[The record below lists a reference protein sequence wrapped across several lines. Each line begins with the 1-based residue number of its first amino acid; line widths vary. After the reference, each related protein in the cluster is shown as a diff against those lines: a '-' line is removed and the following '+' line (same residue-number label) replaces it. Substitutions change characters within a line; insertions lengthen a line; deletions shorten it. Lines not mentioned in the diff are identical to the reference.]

1 MRNVARRAGLLTAGV
16 GSVLALAGCGARQ
29 SIFDPKGDSA
39 DKINRLQIPVF
50 LVAGLVGV
58 IVFAAIGYALW
69 KFRDQPGRVL
79 PPQSHGN
86 RTVEIALT
94 VASAVILLPIAVLTV
109 GTLFSLAKT
118 PSDALVVRVTG
129 QQWWWEYTYPS
140 ITGPSGRPLVTSGEM
155 PIPVGRNVLLEL
167 TSRDVIHSFWIPALN
182 GKKDAVPGRVHQ
194 LRIEADQPGYYF
206 GQCTEFCGLSHANM
220 RQRVVALSQADFDK
234 WVENETKPANKPTD
248 ATSPEGLGYASLGA
262 RCVSCHQVDG
272 YTDDKGV
279 QIDSKADE
287 VLVSGAAPNLTH
299 LMTRASFAGANY
311 SLRTKEC
318 EDRLLKATPE
328 EFGAEYLKG
337 TSVEC
342 LNRTELEAWLRDP
355 SALKAMAPNPNAE
368 GKGRGM
374 PTLGLTEPQI
384 DELIAYLSTLS

>member
-1 MRNVARRAGLLTAGV
+1 MHSGVRRASRAVVVV
-16 GSVLALAGCGARQ
+16 GAVLALAGCGARQ
-29 SIFDPKGDSA
+29 SIFDPKGDA
-39 DKINRLQIPVF
+39 AGKINRLQIPVF
-50 LVAGLVGV
+50 LIAGLVGV
-58 IVFAAIGYALW
+58 IVFGAIGYALW
-69 KFRDQPGRVL
+69 RFRDRPGRVI

-86 RTVEIALT
+86 RAVEIGLT
-94 VASAVILLPIAVLTV
+94 VTSAVILLPIAVLTV
-109 GTLFSLAKT
+109 ATLFSLAKT

-140 ITGPSGRPLVTSGEM
+140 IIGPSGRPLVTSGEM
-155 PIPVGRNVLLEL
+155 PIPVGRTVKLEL

-182 GKKDAVPGRVHQ
+182 GKKDAVPGRVHP
-194 LRIEADQPGYYF
+194 LRIEADRPGLYY

-220 RQRVVALSQADFDK
+220 RQRVIALNQADFDA
-234 WVENETKPANKPTD
+234 WVANQTKPANKPTD
-248 ATSPEGLGYASLGA
+248 ATTEAGKGYASLGA

-272 YTDDKGV
+272 YTDDKGT

-299 LMTRASFAGANY
+299 LMTRASFAGANF
-311 SLRTKEC
+311 SLRSKEC
-318 EDRLLKATPE
+318 EDRLLKASPE

-337 TSVEC
+337 TSIEC
-342 LNRTELEAWLRDP
+342 LNRTELEAWLRNP
-355 SALKAMAPNPNAE
+355 SGLKPMAPNPNAE